1 MSVNECIG
9 KRYIIYAGGL
19 VGKSCPTLVTPWT
32 VAHQA
37 ALSMGFPRQEHWSGQ
52 PFPSPG
58 DLPNRGSE
66 PASPALQGDSS
77 LSEPLLLLLLLLSRF
92 SRVQLGATP

>member
-32 VAHQA
+32 VARQA
-37 ALSMGFPRQEHWSGQ
+37 ALSMGFPRQENWNGL
-52 PFPSPG
+52 PFPSRIIYNEILFSLKNKEN
-58 DLPNRGSE
+58 LPC
-66 PASPALQGDSS
+66 
-77 LSEPLLLLLLLLSRF
+77 
-92 SRVQLGATP
+92 ATT